1 MAKEYKV
8 IDEKGIVFRTEPLGR
23 RGLIAKGTIL
33 KEADIEKETYFS
45 KEALDLMIKRG
56 RIEDLNKKISKNNKK
71 LDNKDEK

>member
-1 MAKEYKV
+1 M
-8 IDEKGIVFRTEPLGR
+8 
-23 RGLIAKGTIL
+23 IAKGTIL